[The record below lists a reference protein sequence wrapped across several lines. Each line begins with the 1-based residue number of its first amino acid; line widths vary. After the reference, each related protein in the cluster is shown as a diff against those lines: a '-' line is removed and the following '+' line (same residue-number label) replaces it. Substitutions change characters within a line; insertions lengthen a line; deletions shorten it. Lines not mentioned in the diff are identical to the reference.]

1 MNGAHDMGGEHG
13 FGPVVPEVDEP
24 IFHAEWEERVLAM
37 VLACGAGGLWNIDI
51 SRFAREN
58 RSPAEYLSLSY
69 YEIWLAGLERLLA
82 EHGMP
87 TRVLQ
92 AADVPAV
99 LARGGPVNR
108 EPVREAAFAVG
119 DRVRTRNLNPV
130 GHTRLPR
137 YARGKVGVVERVHG
151 FHVFPDVNS
160 TGTGEDP
167 QWLYAVAFSGAELW
181 GPDGDP
187 TSSVCIDAFEPYLDA
202 AQ

>member
-1 MNGAHDMGGEHG
+1 
-13 FGPVVPEVDEP
+13 
-24 IFHAEWEERVLAM
+24 
-37 VLACGAGGLWNIDI
+37 
-51 SRFAREN
+51 
-58 RSPAEYLSLSY
+58 
-69 YEIWLAGLERLLA
+69 
-82 EHGMP
+82 
-87 TRVLQ
+87 
-92 AADVPAV
+92 VPAV
-99 LARGGPVNR
+99 LARGGPANR
-108 EPVREAAFAVG
+108 EPVRPARFAAG
-119 DRVRTRNLNPV
+119 DRVCTRNLNPA

-167 QWLYAVAFSGAELW
+167 QWLYAVAFDGVELW